1 MGQTGEK
8 KYTVFVNGGRNM
20 YFSLILS
27 FFIFYFVLFYVY
39 FMLVT

>member
-20 YFSLILS
+20 YFFLILS
-27 FFIFYFVLFYVY
+27 FFIFYILFY
-39 FMLVT
+39 FMCILC

>member
-8 KYTVFVNGGRNM
+8 KYTVFVNAGQNM

-27 FFIFYFVLFYVY
+27 LFIFYILFH
-39 FMLVT
+39 FMCILC